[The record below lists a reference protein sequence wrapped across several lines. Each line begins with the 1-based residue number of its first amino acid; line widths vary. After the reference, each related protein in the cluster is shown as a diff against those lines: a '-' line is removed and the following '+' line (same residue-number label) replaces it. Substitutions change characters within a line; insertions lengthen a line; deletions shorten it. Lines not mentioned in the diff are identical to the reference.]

1 VECSVVAQGG
11 KHDWQSGAQ
20 AFKDA
25 LPWLAGKIGTPAALQ
40 VPLPGAA
47 AAPQPH

>member
-1 VECSVVAQGG
+1 VAQRG

-20 AFKDA
+20 AFNDA
-25 LPWLAGKIGTPAALQ
+25 LRWLAGKIGTPGALQ
-40 VPLPGAA
+40 VPLQGAA